1 MPSSYGRRHDL
12 PGYDK
17 FRTGLT
23 YRDVVSMSSTSKRFL
38 SYVEEKAKSDPSILQ
53 LKPIIE
59 DLIEKMSPIRD
70 VALKIK
76 KLNEQPN
83 PPEIKR

>member
-1 MPSSYGRRHDL
+1 MNDISKMVVFGYMHDVFQDL
-12 PGYDK
+12 E
-17 FRTGLT
+17 TL
-23 YRDVVSMSSTSKRFL
+23 SSTSKRFL